1 MSDIQEA
8 ISTLNNLLISAES
21 AKTLTFFLE
30 GVNELNAEVVS
41 KIETTQTNEIVLLT
55 ALLSEAQSKVQQEQ
69 LYYVLSPV
77 DKRDVLND
85 ETLGLA
91 FQERWFNFGT
101 RLEDSRHKTRFTQSE
116 LDNLQSK
123 LPGLNIEALK
133 VRVEDYDNEHA

>member
-41 KIETTQTNEIVLLT
+41 KIETTQTNEIALLT
-55 ALLSEAQSKVQQEQ
+55 ALLSEAQSKVRQEQ

-77 DKRDVLND
+77 NNMKVLNKFTAD
-85 ETLGLA
+85 GNESFEFWDA
-91 FQERWFNFGT
+91 EESDVIQ
-101 RLEDSRHKTRFTQSE
+101 TRFTKSE
-116 LDNLQSK
+116 LGSLQSK
-123 LPGLNIEALK
+123 LTHLNIEALK
-133 VRVEDYDNEHA
+133 VRVEEYDNE

>member
-55 ALLSEAQSKVQQEQ
+55 ALLSEAQSKVRQEQ

-77 DKRDVLND
+77 NKRDVLND

-91 FQERWFNFGT
+91 FQERWFIFST

-133 VRVEDYDNEHA
+133 VRVEEYDNE